1 MLVFNQLTPDSIL
14 HVVDLR
20 LADVAARLMPQ
31 HMKLNVDDTACR
43 WLAQMG
49 FSDVYGTRAIACVVR
64 TEVLFP
70 LAQKL
75 LAGTIW

>member
-1 MLVFNQLTPDSIL
+1 MLIFNWLTPDSIL

-20 LADVAARLMPQ
+20 LADVAAHLMPRCI
-31 HMKLNVDDTACR
+31 KLNIGDAVRR
-43 WLAQMG
+43 WLAQKG
-49 FSDVYGTRAIACVVR
+49 FSDVYGTHAIARVVH

-75 LAGTIW
+75 LAGMIQ